1 MQMTSRSVLEKGS
14 ASAREVIVEWVEEE
28 VEEWATRVARAA
40 V

>member
-1 MQMTSRSVLEKGS
+1 MQMTSRSVLEKRS
-14 ASAREVIVEWVEEE
+14 ACAREVIVEWAEEE